1 MWVIYV
7 NNEDN
12 IISKKISN
20 SDENS
25 QLVLE
30 NLTSKLYASKEPIA
44 LALFGEEDVTKQARK
59 FQKEGVKTFQACS
72 NFWKV
77 KSTGK
82 QALSIVFKTRILF
95 IILLI
100 L

>member
-1 MWVIYV
+1 M
-7 NNEDN
+7 
-12 IISKKISN
+12 
-20 SDENS
+20 
-25 QLVLE
+25 
-30 NLTSKLYASKEPIA
+30 
-44 LALFGEEDVTKQARK
+44 ALFGDEDVTKQARK

-95 IILLI
+95 FPFKEKFAYLI
-100 L
+100 SLTFMSNDIRSQQ